1 MGPRHYFLDH
11 FMRPSKFLAAT
22 ALTALASLA
31 NAETFNFMYTFMD
44 QAAHTVKG
52 SFDGVRDGEWG
63 TGFRVTQLTNVSV
76 EVGAYKFADDH
87 WSIGHSRDTGGR
99 FQLGDAVASEY
110 GNANNLIFLG
120 YDKYGRA
127 DVFHSNSVFVKEG
140 QTGYK
145 FRSGAPGAS
154 EHTVAAHWHLSPAP
168 EPETYAMLLAGLG
181 LIGSVA
187 RRRKSR
193 QV

>member
-87 WSIGHSRDTGGR
+87 SGVSAIQETLGADSNLVMPWLQSTETPTISYSLVMTNMVGLMFSIRIQSLLKKVKPVTSS
-99 FQLGDAVASEY
+99 AVAHRVHR
-110 GNANNLIFLG
+110 NTPW
-120 YDKYGRA
+120 
-127 DVFHSNSVFVKEG
+127 
-140 QTGYK
+140 Q
-145 FRSGAPGAS
+145 
-154 EHTVAAHWHLSPAP
+154 
-168 EPETYAMLLAGLG
+168 
-181 LIGSVA
+181 LIGTSLLLPNLKLTPCCSLA
-187 RRRKSR
+187 WA
-193 QV
+193 